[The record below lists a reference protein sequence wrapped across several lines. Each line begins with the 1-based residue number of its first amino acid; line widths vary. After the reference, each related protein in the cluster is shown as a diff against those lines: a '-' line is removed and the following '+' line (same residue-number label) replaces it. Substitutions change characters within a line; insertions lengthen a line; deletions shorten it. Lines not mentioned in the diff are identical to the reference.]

1 MNHSVPSQDE
11 LIDLLVKQAVEGL
24 SPEEA
29 AELEQAAAAG
39 SPAHGQA
46 QDELRRF
53 EQAAAAVAMARL
65 DGQPLPATLRE
76 RLLRSVPA
84 PPAGEPV
91 KIAGEPPVAVR
102 VPAASRAAANS
113 GWWAAAA
120 CLVLALFLAGR
131 TPRPVAAPDTGQL
144 RTALLARA
152 GAMKLAW
159 SATPDPGGR
168 GVSGDVVWDPA
179 SQRGVMRFVGLGP
192 NDPGAHQYQ
201 LWIFDAERD
210 ERYPVDGGVFD
221 VPAGAHEVL
230 IPIRASL
237 PVRQLKLLAVT
248 IEKPGGVV
256 VSQREHIVVTAAPT
270 AAPG

>member
-1 MNHSVPSQDE
+1 MNHPLQPQDD
-11 LIDLLVKQAVEGL
+11 LVDLLVKQAVEGL

-29 AELEQAAAAG
+29 AELARAAAG
-39 SPAHGQA
+39 ASAQA
-46 QDELRRF
+46 QAPDELRRF
-53 EQAAAAVAMARL
+53 EQAAAAVAMTRL
-65 DGQPLPATLRE
+65 DGQPLPAALRE
-76 RLLRSVPA
+76 RLLRSA
-84 PPAGEPV
+84 AAPAGQPV
-91 KIAGEPPVAVR
+91 EISGDPPVAVR
-102 VPAASRAAANS
+102 VPAASRTAANS

-120 CLVLALFLAGR
+120 CLALALFLAGR
-131 TPRPVAAPDTGQL
+131 TPRPPVAPPDPGQL
-144 RTALLARA
+144 RATLLARA
-152 GAMKLAW
+152 GAMQLAW

-179 SQRGVMRFVGLGP
+179 TQRGVMRFVGLGP

-221 VPAGAHEVL
+221 VPAGAREVL
-230 IPIRASL
+230 IPIHAAL

-256 VSQREHIVVTAAPT
+256 VSQREHIVVTATPA